1 MSENETKVAYVV
13 LEDTTKW
20 ITYQLND
27 PIYDKKGYFTG
38 TYDKS
43 KALRVTIVKHPLFTD
58 HG

>member
-13 LEDTTKW
+13 LEETEKW
-20 ITYQLND
+20 ITYHWYD
-27 PIYDKKGYFTG
+27 PIYDNKGYFTG

-43 KALRVTIVKHPLFTD
+43 KAQRVTIVKHPLFTD